1 MKLSKTDPKIYA
13 LIKKEIQRQKDGL
26 VLIPSEN
33 YASPAVLS
41 SMGTPLS
48 NKYSEGYPKKRY
60 YGGNEFIDQIEQ
72 IAIDRAKKLFK
83 AEHANVQPHSG
94 SQANAAVYL
103 GLLDY
108 RDKVLGIDLSAGG
121 HLTHGSPVNFSGKLY
136 KFAYYGV
143 DPKTER
149 VDLKEVKKIALKFK
163 PKLIIV
169 STTSYSRTL
178 NFKAF
183 GKIADKVGA
192 YLMADIAHI
201 AGLVVTGLHPHPF
214 PYCDV
219 VTTTTHK
226 TLRGPRAGLIL
237 SKVKDKLDAKGK
249 LNLAQK
255 IDKAVFPGT
264 QGGPLDH
271 VIAAKAVCFLEAMRP
286 GFKKYQK
293 QILINAKA
301 MADEFMKQGIRVV
314 SGGTDNHLMVIDVS
328 PFGDSSKKIQDE
340 LDKVGIYVNRNA
352 IPFDKRP
359 PYNPSGIR
367 LGSPAITS
375 RGLKEKECRYIVRL
389 IVKLIKN
396 INNQEIKNRAPRQ
409 WGEGG
414 KENEVLF
421 DIKKEVSKITKK
433 FPIYADFQW

>member
-1 MKLSKTDPKIYA
+1 MKLSKLDPKIYA
-13 LIKKEIQRQKDGL
+13 LIKKEIQRQRKGL

-33 YASPAVLS
+33 YASPVVLS

-83 AEHANVQPHSG
+83 AEHANVQSHSG

-103 GLLDY
+103 GLLNY
-108 RDKVLGIDLSAGG
+108 RDKILGIDLSAGG

-143 DPKTER
+143 DQKTER

-163 PKLIIV
+163 PKLIII

-183 GKIADKVGA
+183 RKIADKVGA

-237 SKVKDKLDAKGK
+237 SKIKDRLDAKGK

-301 MADEFMKQGIRVV
+301 MADEFIKEGIKVV

-396 INNQEIKNRAPRQ
+396 INNQELKNQ
-409 WGEGG
+409 
-414 KENEVLF
+414 
-421 DIKKEVSKITKK
+421 IKKEVQKLTKK
-433 FPIYADFQW
+433 FPIYKDFKF